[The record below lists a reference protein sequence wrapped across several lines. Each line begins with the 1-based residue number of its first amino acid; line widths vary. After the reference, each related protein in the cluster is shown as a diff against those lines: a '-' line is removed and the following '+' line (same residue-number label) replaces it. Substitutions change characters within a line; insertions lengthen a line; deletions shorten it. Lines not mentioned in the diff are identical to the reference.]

1 MSLPPRPAACA
12 PLLEIELTYSPA
24 PRQIVQRRLRLPG
37 GSTVGDAL
45 KAAGLASPVASAG
58 GQVPWTV
65 GVWGR
70 PAALEQPLCALD
82 RVELWRPLRV
92 DPKLARRERFGQQG
106 ARAAG
111 LFAKRR
117 PGAKPGY

>member
-1 MSLPPRPAACA
+1 MARPEGQGDASALPLTVTVVYAPAARQVHEQVLC
-12 PLLEIELTYSPA
+12 LPA
-24 PRQIVQRRLRLPG
+24 GATVQ
-37 GSTVGDAL
+37 DAL
-45 KAAGLASPVASAG
+45 AASGLLAQYPDMDVG
-58 GQVPWTV
+58 PGCV

-70 PAALEQPLCALD
+70 KAPLHQPLRADD
-82 RVELWRPLRV
+82 RVEVWRPLRV

-111 LFAKRR
+111 LFARRR